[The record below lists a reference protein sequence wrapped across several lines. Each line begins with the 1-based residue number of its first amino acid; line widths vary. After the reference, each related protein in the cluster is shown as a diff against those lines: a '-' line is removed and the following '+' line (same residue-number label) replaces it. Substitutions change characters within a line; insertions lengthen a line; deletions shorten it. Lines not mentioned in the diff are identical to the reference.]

1 MIKKPGLMDKWQ
13 QVYPANPP
21 QIRVKPHE
29 HRIVYRLVHDTV
41 ETICGQANGSALE
54 ACETPNYL
62 VDDESR
68 KTYRQVS
75 HAYLI

>member
-1 MIKKPGLMDKWQ
+1 MDKWQ
-13 QVYPANPP
+13 QVYPASPP
-21 QIRVKPHE
+21 QIWVKTHE
-29 HRIVYRLVHDTV
+29 HSIVYRLVDDTV
-41 ETICGQANGSALE
+41 EMLCGQANRSRLE

-75 HAYLI
+75 HAYFI